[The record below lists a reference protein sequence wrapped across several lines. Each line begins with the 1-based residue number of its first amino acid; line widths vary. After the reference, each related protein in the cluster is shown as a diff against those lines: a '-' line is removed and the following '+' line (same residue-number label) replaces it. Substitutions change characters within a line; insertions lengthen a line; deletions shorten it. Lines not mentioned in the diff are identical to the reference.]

1 MARTNWTEAEIEAV
15 VADYLDMLLKELAR
29 IPYRKADHWR
39 RLLRRIDRTKGS
51 IEYKY
56 GNISA
61 VMDRLGLPYVT
72 GYQPYPNFQ
81 RALYEAVE
89 NRVWT
94 DPDLLATLTGASA
107 VLRETDLAASPPS
120 GLPIEIHEAPVLTP
134 LAPVSDRTIQN
145 ILRRAGDPAERDAR
159 NRNLGKAGEALVFEA
174 EKWRLR
180 QMGRPDLSARVRWTA
195 RDDGDGCGYDIL
207 SFRGHGRE
215 PSRERWLEVKTTTG
229 SSTTPFFITR
239 NELEVSRERPDAF
252 RIVRL
257 YDFARNPRGFHLEPP
272 IDKRTHL
279 EAATYRASF

>member
-15 VADYLDMLLKELAR
+15 VTDYLDMLLKELAR
-29 IPYRKADHWR
+29 TPYRKADHWR
-39 RLLRRIDRTKGS
+39 QLLRRIDRTKGS

-61 VMDRLGLPYVT
+61 VMDRLGLPYVN
-72 GYQPYPNFQ
+72 GYQPYPNYQ

-89 NRVWT
+89 NRVRR
-94 DPDLLATLTGASA
+94 DPDLLARLTGASFA
-107 VLRETDLAASPPS
+107 LRETDFAAPPPS
-120 GLPIEIHEAPVLTP
+120 GLQIEIHEAPVLTP
-134 LAPVSDRTIQN
+134 LEPVRDRIIQN
-145 ILRRAGDPAERDAR
+145 ILSRMGDPAERDAR
-159 NRNLGKAGEALVFEA
+159 NRDLGRAGEARVFEA

-207 SFRGHGRE
+207 SFEGRGGE

-229 SSTTPFFITR
+229 SCTTPFFITR

-257 YDFARNPRGFHLEPP
+257 YDFARNPRAFHLEPP
-272 IDKRTHL
+272 IDRRTHL
-279 EAATYRASF
+279 TAATYRASF

>member
-1 MARTNWTEAEIEAV
+1 MAPRNWTEAEIEAV
-15 VADYLDMLLKELAR
+15 VADYLDMLLNELAR
-29 IPYRKADHWR
+29 IPYSKADHWR
-39 RLLRRIDRTKGS
+39 RLLQRIDRTKGS

-61 VMDRLGLPYVT
+61 VMDRLGLPYVN
-72 GYQPYPNFQ
+72 GYKPYPNFQ

-89 NRVWT
+89 NRVWK

-107 VLRETDLAASPPS
+107 ALRETDFAALPPS
-120 GLPIEIHEAPVLTP
+120 GLQIEIHEAPVLTP
-134 LAPVSDRTIQN
+134 FEPVRDRTIQD
-145 ILRRAGDPAERDAR
+145 ILRRMGDPAERDAR
-159 NRNLGKAGEALVFEA
+159 NRNLGKAGEELVFEA

-180 QMGRPDLSARVRWTA
+180 QIGRPDLSALVRWTA
-195 RDDGDGCGYDIL
+195 RDDGDGYGYDVL
-207 SFRGHGRE
+207 SFKGHGRE
-215 PSRERWLEVKTTTG
+215 PSRKRLLEVKTTTG
-229 SSTTPFFITR
+229 SSSTPFFITR

-257 YDFARNPRGFHLEPP
+257 YDFARNPRAFHLEPP